1 MKKLATFTL
10 GILLLGTTLANAAGF
25 ISKAT
30 ADQDALAATH
40 GGRVVQ
46 TVLET
51 TDNPVHYSVDIV
63 KKNGAQY
70 EVWVDAK
77 TGRIL
82 SVIVGG

>member
-10 GILLLGTTLANAAGF
+10 GLLLAGAALANAAGF
-25 ISKAT
+25 ISRAA
-30 ADQDALAATH
+30 ADKDALAATH

-46 TVLET
+46 TVLES
-51 TDNPVHYSVDIV
+51 TDNPPHYSVDIV
-63 KKNGAQY
+63 KTNGAEY

-77 TGRIL
+77 TGTIL